1 MGSRTFKR
9 SVLLA
14 TGTAILS
21 SMQVMAQEEAAATS
35 DEMMVIEEVI
45 VSARRR
51 KETIQET
58 PIAMTALPAA
68 AIESKGAINI
78 GDLMGAAPNLL
89 ITNQNSGAAAT
100 NLSIRGLTFADVEK
114 SFEPTVAVVVDGVFI
129 GTSTGQF
136 FDFFD
141 IEQIEVLRG
150 PQGTLFGR
158 NTIGGVINITRTKPT
173 FEFGGK
179 AEVSYGKFNTL
190 ATRAVVNV
198 PLVDDTLAAKA
209 FYFHNESD
217 GYYRHGV
224 TGERVGSSNNDNFG
238 IVFAY
243 RNNENFDAN
252 LTLEKQIQ
260 EFDPVNSNISQT
272 GEVFCLFVPADQC
285 NRNTTTDLYTV
296 FNDPAVSEYSSPAA
310 TLEMNLELGGITL
323 TSVTGYRE
331 SDEFQTQDFDAST
344 ADLYY
349 TTRVQ
354 EFRQFS
360 QELRGAGSLTD
371 SLDYVVGAYF
381 YDHKYD
387 FVQDTRLFGAP
398 APQQVTTGKS
408 KSFALFA
415 DFNWVLTEELRLSF
429 GGRWTKD
436 KKSNYNS
443 MGGVQFPLAE
453 KTFDKFTPKV
463 GLDYRPTDNMMVYAS
478 WSRGYRAGGFS
489 GRGQTLVSSTTP
501 YDPEIV
507 DSYEIGLKADFM
519 DRRLILNLAAFY
531 SDYSDLQQNTT
542 IPLEGGTANE
552 TVVSN
557 VGSATVKGFEADL
570 TWLPVEN
577 LTITATL
584 GIMDSEFEGFI
595 TQAPDALGNLLTYDY
610 SANDLIYNPAVTAS
624 IAADYVIPTDFGEI
638 QANVSYRYIDD
649 YDQQI
654 SLGPTTVA
662 DDGTII
668 VQGNDPRVR
677 SDKQGLLDA
686 SLTARIDMG
695 DTTAKVT
702 VYGRN
707 LTDDRGPNAAFTVAG
722 LWSFSSARE
731 PRTFGATVGIEF

>member
-1 MGSRTFKR
+1 MGKNLFRK
-9 SVLLA
+9 SVLLGS
-14 TGTAILS
+14 GTAILS
-21 SMQVMAQEEAAATS
+21 TMQVMAQEEAAATS
-35 DEMMVIEEVI
+35 NEAMVIEEVI

-58 PIAMTALPAA
+58 PIAMTALSSGM
-68 AIESKGAINI
+68 IEAKGALNL
-78 GDLMGAAPNLL
+78 GDLQGAAPNLL
-89 ITNQNSGAAAT
+89 ITNQNSGAASA

-158 NTIGGVINITRTKPT
+158 NTIGGVINITRSKPT

-217 GYYRHGV
+217 GYYRHGI
-224 TGERVGSSNNDNFG
+224 TGERVGASNNDNFG

-252 LTLEKQIQ
+252 LTLEKQVQ
-260 EFDPVNSNISQT
+260 EFDPVNSNITNTS
-272 GEVFCLFVPADQC
+272 ELFCLFIPADQC

-296 FNDPAVSEYSSPAA
+296 FNDPAVSEYSSPAG
-310 TLEMNLELGGITL
+310 TLEMNLEVGGITL

-344 ADLYY
+344 SDLYY
-349 TTRVQ
+349 TSRVQ

-360 QELRGAGSLTD
+360 QELRGAGSITD
-371 SLDYVVGAYF
+371 SLDYVVGGYF

-387 FVQDTRLFGAP
+387 FVQDTRLFGGP

-408 KSFALFA
+408 KSLAFFG
-415 DFNWVLTEELRLSF
+415 DFNWVITDEVRLSF
-429 GGRWTKD
+429 GGRWTQD

-443 MGGVQFPLAE
+443 VGDVQFPLAE
-453 KTFDKFTPKV
+453 KTFNKFTPKV
-463 GLDYRPTDNMMVYAS
+463 GVDYRPTDNLMVYAS
-478 WSRGYRAGGFS
+478 WSRGYRSGGFS
-489 GRGQTLVSSTTP
+489 GRGQTLFSSTTP
-501 YDPEIV
+501 YEPEIV
-507 DSYEIGLKADFM
+507 DSYEIGLKSDFF
-519 DRRLILNLAAFY
+519 DRRLIVNLAAFY
-531 SDYSDLQQNTT
+531 SDYKDLQQNTT

-552 TVVSN
+552 TIVSN
-557 VGSATVKGFEADL
+557 VGSATVKGFEADV
-570 TWLPVEN
+570 TWVPVEN
-577 LTITATL
+577 LTIRASL
-584 GIMDSEFEGFI
+584 GLLDSEFDGFI
-595 TQAPDALGNLLTYDY
+595 TQAPDGLGVLQTYDY
-610 SANDLIYNPAVTAS
+610 SANELIYNPDITAS
-624 IAADYVIPTDFGEI
+624 VTADYVIPTDFGEI
-638 QANVSYRYIDD
+638 QANVSYRYIDE

-662 DDGTII
+662 GDGTII
-668 VQGNDPRVR
+668 VNGNDPRVR

-695 DTTAKVT
+695 ESTAKVT

-722 LWSFSSARE
+722 LWSFASARE
-731 PRTFGATVGIEF
+731 PRTFGVTVGFEF